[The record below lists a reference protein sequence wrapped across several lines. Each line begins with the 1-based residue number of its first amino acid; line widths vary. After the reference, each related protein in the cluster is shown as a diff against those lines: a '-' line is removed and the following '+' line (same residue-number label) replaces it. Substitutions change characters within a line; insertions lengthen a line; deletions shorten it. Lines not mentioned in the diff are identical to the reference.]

1 MRATKRPVVSRAVFS
16 ELDALLPLLPWQ
28 VLEGST
34 SSPHVPDGRQVEG
47 QTSDQ
52 ARVLVVARDHHLV
65 VPLLVCAKFL
75 ESDFFQRNN
84 YIHLNAP
91 SGQQAIFV
99 NSIISYLSYYINSN
113 WGFP

>member
-16 ELDALLPLLPWQ
+16 ELDALLLLLPWQ

-34 SSPHVPDGRQVEG
+34 SSPRVPDGRQVEG
-47 QTSDQ
+47 QTPDQ

-65 VPLLVCAKFL
+65 VSLLVCAKFFEPDL
-75 ESDFFQRNN
+75 FQRDS

-99 NSIISYLSYYINSN
+99 NSIIS
-113 WGFP
+113 